1 MKRTIFIHA
10 CLFVIV
16 GFSYA
21 QKAESILEK
30 ALAAYDNSNG
40 IHALFAVNMRVDKQ
54 AGSESF
60 EATIDMKG
68 EKFRLITP
76 DIHTW
81 CDGQTL
87 WTYLVRANEVNIT
100 HPSDEDVQTLN
111 PVMLLRQYKKDY
123 KPAYIG
129 ESTSDL
135 GKPASDVKL
144 VSKNN
149 NEIETVDLQIDRA
162 TSLPIRISVAM
173 KHGIFSTVRISKIQ
187 TAVNQPE
194 SLFVFNAANYPGVLE
209 VDLR

>member
-1 MKRTIFIHA
+1 MKRTILIYTY
-10 CLFVIV
+10 LFVTI

-21 QKAESILEK
+21 QKAENILEK
-30 ALAAYDNSNG
+30 ALAAYENSNG
-40 IHALFAVNMRVDKQ
+40 IHALFAVNIRVDKQ

-68 EKFRLITP
+68 DKFCLVTP

-81 CDGQTL
+81 CDGKTL

-111 PVMLLRQYKKDY
+111 PVMLLRRYKKDY

-135 GKPASDVKL
+135 GKPANDIKL
-144 VSKNN
+144 VAKNN
-149 NEIETVDLQIDRA
+149 IDIETVELQIDRV
-162 TSLPIRISVAM
+162 TSLPVRISVAM
-173 KHGIFSTVRISKIQ
+173 KHGINSTVRISKMQ

-194 SLFVFNAANYPGVLE
+194 SVFVFNAANYPGVLE